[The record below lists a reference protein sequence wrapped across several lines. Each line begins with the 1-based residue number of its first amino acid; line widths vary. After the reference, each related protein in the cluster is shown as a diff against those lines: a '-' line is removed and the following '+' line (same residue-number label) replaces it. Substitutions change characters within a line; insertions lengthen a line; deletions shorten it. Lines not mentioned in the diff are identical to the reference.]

1 MEKIIIGGEALD
13 CGFFGIS
20 SAGNMQ
26 LIIKNKSVAEIAALF
41 SDQEKTKQMI
51 YDNGD
56 QMQEFNGYTVLI
68 NIANQAEGVRVAMRR
83 KFVGE
88 E

>member
-1 MEKIIIGGEALD
+1 MEKIIIGGKELS
-13 CGFFGIS
+13 CVFFGIS

-26 LIIKNKSVAEIAALF
+26 AIIKGESVAEIATLF
-41 SDQEKTKQMI
+41 SDPDKAARII
-51 YDNGD
+51 YDNGN
-56 QMQEFNGYTVLI
+56 QKEEYNGYTVLI
-68 NIANQAEGVRVAMRR
+68 NIANQGEGIRVAMRR